1 MAVRL
6 DGPKAGDKRVGVN
19 FVFDDVGE
27 THVVELQ
34 NGVLHHR
41 EAPADPKAAGTV
53 HVTRD
58 FLVRLGVGE
67 AGLKDMLTS
76 DQFRIEGS
84 KVEVM
89 GLLGLIKTP
98 DGQFPIVTP

>member
-1 MAVRL
+1 MR
-6 DGPKAGDKRVGVN
+6 
-19 FVFDDVGE
+19 
-27 THVVELQ
+27 
-34 NGVLHHR
+34 
-41 EAPADPKAAGTV
+41 PAASRASSACPSCACAIAQYISSSPPSKGASRNVATASSYYTI